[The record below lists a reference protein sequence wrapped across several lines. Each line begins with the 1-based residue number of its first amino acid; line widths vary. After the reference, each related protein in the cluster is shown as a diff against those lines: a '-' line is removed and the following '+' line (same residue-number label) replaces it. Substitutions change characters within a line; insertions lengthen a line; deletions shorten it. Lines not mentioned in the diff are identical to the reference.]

1 VWRDSPAAAIVA
13 IVAAEYFASEEIG
26 ASGYLAAFVMGL
38 VVGNARLLGLAP
50 QRGEFGLLEAVT
62 AQAAEVAMLAVFVT
76 LGLNLPVADLREDL
90 WAGLAVM
97 AVFILVAR
105 PLCVLACLLP
115 DRRGAWTGREL
126 AFLCWC
132 RETGV
137 VPAAIAGLL
146 LARGVPGAEE
156 AVELVAFAIVT
167 TLLLQAT
174 TAGRVA
180 RRLGLLEPDPLPGLA
195 AAGGATT
202 PAGGPAAGGSL
213 G

>member
-1 VWRDSPAAAIVA
+1 
-13 IVAAEYFASEEIG
+13 
-26 ASGYLAAFVMGL
+26 
-38 VVGNARLLGLAP
+38 
-50 QRGEFGLLEAVT
+50 
-62 AQAAEVAMLAVFVT
+62 MLAVFVT

-115 DRRGAWTGREL
+115 ERRGAWTGREL